1 MTDPTP
7 LYAPYAR
14 AAAVVGRDGTLQKTK
29 NVLRVEKVGTNG
41 GTYKVIIADTVDVTD
56 AALQVTADSGANWG
70 TEVYVKTLDAHAVQV
85 LTGTKGKE
93 AAQPFHLAV
102 L

>member
-1 MTDPTP
+1 MADPVP

-14 AAAVVGRDGTLQKTK
+14 AAAKVTREGTVEKTK
-29 NVLRVEKVGTNG
+29 NILRVEKVGT
-41 GTYKVIIADTVDVTD
+41 GTYKVIIAETVDVTH

-70 TEVYVKTLDAHAVQV
+70 TEVYAHSLGPHIVQV
-85 LTGTKGKE
+85 LTGTNGTE
-93 AAQPFHLAV
+93 AAQPFHIAV